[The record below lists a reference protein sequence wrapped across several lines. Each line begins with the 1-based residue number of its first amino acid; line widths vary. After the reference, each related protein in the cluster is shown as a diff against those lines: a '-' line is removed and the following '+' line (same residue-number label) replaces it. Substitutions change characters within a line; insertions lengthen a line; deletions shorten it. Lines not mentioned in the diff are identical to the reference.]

1 MPTRYKSTKS
11 KTYEGTETAVSKIA
25 TAENNARDFIAQA
38 ESVMARSN
46 GPWIYGLYGPTVLDT
61 HFVMFLRRLK
71 DVGHYDFFTERTS
84 RYLAN
89 AEKTK
94 EFQDVM
100 QGLDTVPGEMKQ

>member
-1 MPTRYKSTKS
+1 LPPRYKSTKS

-25 TAENNARDFIAQA
+25 IAENEARDFIAQA

-71 DVGHYDFFTERTS
+71 DVGHHFFFF
-84 RYLAN
+84 Y
-89 AEKTK
+89 
-94 EFQDVM
+94 
-100 QGLDTVPGEMKQ
+100 